1 MPRHSRADCDGH
13 ADAANSSDDEQQ
25 FFADLL
31 GKQNLRAGVKVVQ
44 HAVKDKKGKSKEA
57 VVGGGSFQSLG
68 KCRVGDIWKSLLR

>member
-1 MPRHSRADCDGH
+1 MPGHSRADGD

-44 HAVKDKKGKSKEA
+44 HTVKDKKGKSKEA

-68 KCRVGDIWKSLLR
+68 RCRVGDIWKSLLR